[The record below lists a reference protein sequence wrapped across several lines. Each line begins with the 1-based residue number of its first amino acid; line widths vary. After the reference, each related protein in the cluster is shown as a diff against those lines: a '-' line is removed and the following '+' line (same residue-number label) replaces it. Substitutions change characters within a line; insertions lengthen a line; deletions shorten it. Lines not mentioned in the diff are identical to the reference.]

1 MKFLN
6 LFFALALASLTLVHA
21 APIIDNLDVND
32 YAIRSDDKGIVV
44 DGDDDYIDIEPKPL
58 LR

>member
-6 LFFALALASLTLVHA
+6 LFFVLALASLSLVHA
-21 APIIDNLDVND
+21 APIVENTEISD
-32 YAIRSDDKGIVV
+32 YSIRSDDKGIVV
-44 DGDDDYIDIEPKPL
+44 DGDDDYDEIDSTTL